1 MGMPP
6 IINSNII
13 YNDKNLIK
21 RTDPLFLNDVD
32 NHKKKLETIIKQ
44 NSILVLGGA
53 GSIGSSTVKEILS
66 FNPEALHIVDIDE
79 NGLANLIREIR
90 SSDLKFT
97 TDLKTFCLD
106 IDSPEFDAFFE
117 NNNYDYVL
125 NFSALK
131 HVRSEKDPFTLMR
144 MVVVNVLNT
153 YKTLEQSIEKGVK
166 KYFAVSTDKATNP
179 VNLMGATK
187 RVMEMFLMM
196 MSEKINISTARF
208 ANVLFSNGSLPQSF
222 LIKLNKR
229 LPFSGPNDVKRYF
242 ITMEES
248 GRLCLLSTF
257 LGHNKEIFIPKIEK
271 LKAIGFDE
279 IAENILEAYGYKP
292 YYCSSEE
299 EAKSLIKELPEKG
312 LWPCYFSPSD
322 TTGEKDIEEFFTK
335 NDTLDTLRFRDIA
348 VIQNK
353 TAYDKNVLQ
362 NFLQD
367 IKKMRE
373 NKNWTKENIVH
384 LIADVLKDEFSYE
397 DKKKYLDEKM

>member
-1 MGMPP
+1 MRMPA
-6 IINSNII
+6 IINIDII
-13 YNDKNLIK
+13 YHYKNLIK
-21 RTDPLFLNDVD
+21 RPDILFLNDIA
-32 NHKKKLETIIKQ
+32 NHKKQLETIISQ
-44 NSILVLGGA
+44 SSILIIGGA
-53 GSIGSSTVKEILS
+53 GSIGSSTVKEVLS
-66 FNPEALHIVDIDE
+66 FNPKALHIVDINE
-79 NGLANLIREIR
+79 NGLASLIREIR

-97 TDLKTFCLD
+97 TELKTFCLD
-106 IDSPEFDAFFE
+106 VDSPEFDAFFE
-117 NNNYDYVL
+117 NNFYDYVL

-144 MVVVNVLNT
+144 MVVVNILNT
-153 YKTLEQSIEKGVK
+153 YKTLEQSIEKKVK

-208 ANVLFSNGSLPQSF
+208 ANVLFSNGSLPESF

-257 LGHNKEIFIPKIEK
+257 LGQNKEIFIPKIEK

-292 YYCSSEE
+292 YYCNSEE
-299 EAKSLIKELPEKG
+299 EAKSLIKKLPEKG

-322 TTGEKDIEEFFTK
+322 TTGEKEIEEFFTK
-335 NDTLDTLRFRDIA
+335 DDIIDTYRFEDID

-353 TAYDKNVLQ
+353 IAFEKNILQ
-362 NFLQD
+362 NFLQE
-367 IKKMRE
+367 IKKLRE
-373 NKNWTKENIVH
+373 NRKWTKEDIVH
-384 LIADVLKDEFSYE
+384 LLADVLKNEFSYE

>member
-1 MGMPP
+1 MVYCK
-6 IINSNII
+6 IIGNYGKLLERENYLFWEDINNHRKQLEFVIKECSLLII
-13 YNDKNLIK
+13 
-21 RTDPLFLNDVD
+21 
-32 NHKKKLETIIKQ
+32 
-44 NSILVLGGA
+44 GGA
-53 GSIGSSTVKEILS
+53 GSIGSATVKEVLS
-66 FNPEALHIVDIDE
+66 FNPKVLHIVDIDE

-97 TDLKTFCLD
+97 TELKTFCLD
-106 IDSPEFDAFFE
+106 VDSPEFDAFFE
-117 NNNYDYVL
+117 NNFYDYVL

-179 VNLMGATK
+179 INLMGATK

-208 ANVLFSNGSLPQSF
+208 ANVLFSNGSLPESF

-271 LKAIGFDE
+271 MKAIGFDE

-292 YYCSSEE
+292 YYCCSEE

-312 LWPCYFSPSD
+312 LWPCYFSSSD

-335 NDTLDTLRFRDIA
+335 NDTLDTVRFRDIA
-348 VIQNK
+348 VIQNR
-353 TAYDKNVLQ
+353 TEYDKNDLE
-362 NFLQD
+362 NFLQG
-367 IKKMRE
+367 IKKLRE
-373 NKNWTKENIVH
+373 SRKWTKKDIVQ
-384 LIADVLKDEFSYE
+384 LLAQVLKNEFSYE